1 MKRRTSKMKS
11 MKKTLCW
18 LVVAAALSF
27 SACSSEDSV
36 IEEKPTTQ
44 QPAQTATKIHV
55 TVGAGIGEGDA
66 AASSEDT
73 SAGEATT
80 RADVTVAT
88 EGSSK
93 TRTLTFTKGDRLY
106 VYGSI
111 YVGEKYYILAGYLDI
126 DQSSIGSDATT
137 AQFSGD
143 LKTYDNEGQEMTYAF
158 TTDDPLAEFDCS
170 ADLVPKDAVEGLYKI
185 NKDFS
190 SSFNYAKSIVSTTSS
205 GKDVVSELMKKALYV
220 MGDYNATSCSFTLE
234 KQNPILNFDI
244 SGLAMSNTKYNVR
257 LVASKDETKFNEG
270 KYNICDLTF
279 DQTIESNSSGH
290 VRFAISIEK
299 FNNYYRGIYI
309 SNSSGRCFIPL
320 GRMQLEK
327 KVYNVT
333 RTLPYGQRGTLAGI
347 ENQFGFN
354 DATVGNQ
361 SDYGLV
367 GLTVKLVDASG
378 NEVTDPISDVRFRLP
393 TELYTLTAQDWLTSG
408 FASGDLL
415 YAAMKDGT
423 YDEVFVTAYT
433 GISNKTLYRGVTYLS
448 IDGGT
453 TTDLGTLTLRP
464 GICVT
469 DIAGDNYLPV
479 YSNASG
485 NYSLGASC
493 NHIVYGKGNASIE
506 AQSGSIYFADGTE
519 LTGNLNFW
527 LDYPDDTHLYLEGDV
542 TVKGNLTGNAYTNIF
557 GHSYHTRIL
566 KWDNYV
572 SNVTLTVNGNI
583 DGRIELSAGVTLRV
597 GSSYTVNT
605 SSDNLGI
612 FDSAGNRIT
621 PVRHY
626 DDDGISYNDYVGD

>member
-1 MKRRTSKMKS
+1 MKTV
-11 MKKTLCW
+11 KKTLGW

-143 LKTYDNEGQEMTYAF
+143 LQTYDDEGQEVTYAF
-158 TTDDPLAEFDCS
+158 TIDDPLAEFSCN
-170 ADLVPKDAVEGLYKI
+170 AYLVPKDAVEGIFQFYKDLFP
-185 NKDFS
+185 N
-190 SSFNYAKSIVSTTSS
+190 FNYAKSIVSTTSS
-205 GKDVVSELMKKALYV
+205 GKDIVSELMKKALYV
-220 MGDYNATSCSFTLE
+220 RGGYNATSRSFTLE
-234 KQNPILNFDI
+234 KQDPILNFDI
-244 SGLAMSNTKYNVR
+244 SGLNMSNTKYNVR
-257 LVASKDETKFNEG
+257 LVASKNEKEFNKG
-270 KYNICDLTF
+270 KYNEFDLTYE
-279 DQTIESNSSGH
+279 QIVQSNNGH
-290 VRFAISIEK
+290 VRFATSIK
-299 FNNYYRGIYI
+299 TRGHYYRGIYL

-320 GRMQLEK
+320 GQKELEK

-354 DATVGNQ
+354 DVTVGNQ

-378 NEVTDPISDVRFRLP
+378 NEVTDPISDVRIRLNN
-393 TELYTLTAQDWLTSG
+393 ELYTLTAQDWPTSG

-415 YAAMKDGT
+415 YAAMMDGT
-423 YDEVFVTAYT
+423 EGEVIITAYT
-433 GISNKTLYRGVTYLS
+433 GISKKTLYRGVTYLS

-469 DIAGDNYLPV
+469 NSNNYSYVAPD
-479 YSNASG
+479 ASG
-485 NYSLGASC
+485 NYSLGSDC

-527 LDYPDDTHLYLEGDV
+527 SFGSYDTDLYLEGDV
-542 TVKGNLTGNAYTNIF
+542 TVNGNLTGN
-557 GHSYHTRIL
+557 GKDGYHTRIW
-566 KWDNYV
+566 KWDDYV
-572 SNVTLTVNGNI
+572 SNVKLTVNGNI
-583 DGRIELSAGVTLRV
+583 DGRIMVESGVTLRV

>member
-1 MKRRTSKMKS
+1 MMKQSMKR
-11 MKKTLCW
+11 TLGW

-205 GKDVVSELMKKALYV
+205 GKDIVSELMKKALYV
-220 MGDYNATSCSFTLE
+220 AGDYNATSRSFTLE

-257 LVASKDETKFNEG
+257 LVASKDEKEFNKG
-270 KYNICDLTF
+270 KYQFDLTYE
-279 DQTIESNSSGH
+279 QIVQSNNGH
-290 VRFAISIEK
+290 VRFATSIK
-299 FNNYYRGIYI
+299 TPGYYYRGIYL

-320 GRMQLEK
+320 GQKKLEK

-354 DATVGNQ
+354 DVTVGNQ

-378 NEVTDPISDVRFRLP
+378 NEVTDPISDVRIRLNN
-393 TELYTLTAQDWLTSG
+393 ELYTLTAQDWPTSG
-408 FASGDLL
+408 FTSGDLL
-415 YAAMKDGT
+415 YAAMKAGT
-423 YDEVFVTAYT
+423 EDEVIITAYT
-433 GISNKTLYRGVTYLS
+433 GISKKTLYRGAKFLN
-448 IDGGT
+448 IEGGT

-469 DIAGDNYLPV
+469 NSNNYSYVAPD
-479 YSNASG
+479 ASG
-485 NYSLGASC
+485 NYSLGSDC

-527 LDYPDDTHLYLEGDV
+527 SFGSYDTELHLEGDV
-542 TVKGNLTGNAYTNIF
+542 TVNGNLTGN
-557 GHSYHTRIL
+557 GKDGYHTRIW

-572 SNVTLTVNGNI
+572 SNVKLTVNGNI
-583 DGRIELSAGVTLRV
+583 DGRIIVEKGVTLRV

>member
-1 MKRRTSKMKS
+1 MKS

-55 TVGAGIGEGDA
+55 TVGAGLGEGDA

-80 RADVTVAT
+80 RADVTVVT

-93 TRTLTFTKGDRLY
+93 TRTLIFTKGDRLY
-106 VYGSI
+106 VRGSI
-111 YVGEKYYILAGYLDI
+111 YVGEKRFILAGYLDI

-185 NKDFS
+185 NKNFS

-234 KQNPILNFDI
+234 KQDPILNFDI

-257 LVASKDETKFNEG
+257 LVASKDEKEFNIG
-270 KYNICDLTF
+270 KYKFDLTYE
-279 DQTIESNSSGH
+279 QIVQSNNGH
-290 VRFAISIEK
+290 VRFAASIERP
-299 FNNYYRGIYI
+299 NNYYRGIYI
-309 SNSSGRCFIPL
+309 SNSSVSYFIPL

-354 DATVGNQ
+354 DVTVGNQ

-378 NEVTDPISDVRFRLP
+378 NEVTDPISDVRIRLNN
-393 TELYTLTAQDWLTSG
+393 ELYTLTAQDWPTSG

-415 YAAMKDGT
+415 YAAMKAGT
-423 YDEVFVTAYT
+423 EDEVIITAYT
-433 GISNKTLYRGVTYLS
+433 GISKKTLYRGVTYLS

-453 TTDLGTLTLRP
+453 TTDLGTLTLHP

-469 DIAGDNYLPV
+469 NSNNYSYVAPD
-479 YSNASG
+479 ASG
-485 NYSLGASC
+485 NYSLGSDC
-493 NHIVYGKGNASIE
+493 NHIVYGKGSASIE
-506 AQSGSIYFADGTE
+506 AESGRIDFADGTE

-527 LDYPDDTHLYLEGDV
+527 LDYPDDTKIYLQGDV
-542 TVKGNLTGNAYTNIF
+542 TVNGNLTGNAYTNIF
-557 GHSYHTRIL
+557 GHSYCTSICKR
-566 KWDNYV
+566 DNYV

-583 DGRIELSAGVTLRV
+583 DGRIMVKSGVTLRV

-612 FDSAGNRIT
+612 FDSDGNRIT

>member
-1 MKRRTSKMKS
+1 MKS

-170 ADLVPKDAVEGLYKI
+170 AYLVPKDAVEGLYKI
-185 NKDFS
+185 DKNFS

-205 GKDVVSELMKKALYV
+205 GKDIVSELMKKALYV
-220 MGDYNATSCSFTLE
+220 MGEYNATSRSFTLE

-270 KYNICDLTF
+270 NYNICDLTF

-299 FNNYYRGIYI
+299 FKNYYRGIYI

-367 GLTVKLVDASG
+367 ELTVKLVDASG
-378 NEVTDPISDVRFRLP
+378 NEVTDPISDVRIRLNN
-393 TELYTLTAQDWLTSG
+393 ELYTLTAENWPTSG

-423 YDEVFVTAYT
+423 EGEVIITAYT
-433 GISNKTLYRGVTYLS
+433 GISKKTLYRGVTYLS

-469 DIAGDNYLPV
+469 NSNNYSYVAPD
-479 YSNASG
+479 ASG
-485 NYSLGASC
+485 NYSLGSDC

-506 AQSGSIYFADGTE
+506 AQSGDIDFADGTE

-527 LDYPDDTHLYLEGDV
+527 SFGSYDTELYLEGDV
-542 TVKGNLTGNAYTNIF
+542 TVNGNLTGNGID
-557 GHSYHTRIL
+557 GYHTRIW
-566 KWDNYV
+566 KRDNYV
-572 SNVTLTVNGNI
+572 SNVKLTVNGNI
-583 DGRIELSAGVTLRV
+583 DGRIIVEKGVTLRV

>member
-1 MKRRTSKMKS
+1 MKS
-11 MKKTLCW
+11 MKKTLGW

-55 TVGAGIGEGDA
+55 TVGAGLGEGDA

-111 YVGEKYYILAGYLDI
+111 NVGGVSCILAGYLDI

-205 GKDVVSELMKKALYV
+205 GKDIVSELMKKALYV
-220 MGDYNATSCSFTLE
+220 MGGYNATSRSFTLE
-234 KQNPILNFDI
+234 KQDPILNFDI

-257 LVASKDETKFNEG
+257 LMASKDEKDFNKGYYKF
-270 KYNICDLTF
+270 DLTYE
-279 DQTIESNSSGH
+279 QIVQSNNGH
-290 VRFAISIEK
+290 VRFAASIERPK
-299 FNNYYRGIYI
+299 DYYHGICV

-320 GRMQLEK
+320 GQKKLEN

-333 RTLPYGQRGTLAGI
+333 RTLPYGQRGTLQGI

-367 GLTVKLVDASG
+367 ELKVKLVDASG
-378 NEVTDPISDVRFRLP
+378 NEVTDPISDVRIRLNN
-393 TELYTLTAQDWLTSG
+393 ELYTLTAQDWPTSG

-423 YDEVFVTAYT
+423 KGEVIITAYT

-469 DIAGDNYLPV
+469 NSNNYSYVAPD
-479 YSNASG
+479 ASG

-557 GHSYHTRIL
+557 GHSYHTRIW

-583 DGRIELSAGVTLRV
+583 DGRIELSSGVTLRV

>member
-1 MKRRTSKMKS
+1 MRKRTSKMMKQT

-44 QPAQTATKIHV
+44 QPAQTPTKIHV
-55 TVGAGIGEGDA
+55 TVGAGIGEGE
-66 AASSEDT
+66 SSSGADT

-80 RADVTVAT
+80 RADVTVVT

-93 TRTLTFTKGDRLY
+93 TRTLIFTKGDRLY
-106 VYGSI
+106 VRGSI

-185 NKDFS
+185 NKNFS

-220 MGDYNATSCSFTLE
+220 MGEYNATSRSFTLE

-270 KYNICDLTF
+270 NYNICDLTF

-299 FNNYYRGIYI
+299 FKNYYRGIYI

-367 GLTVKLVDASG
+367 ELTVKLVDASG
-378 NEVTDPISDVRFRLP
+378 NEVTDPISDVRIRLNN
-393 TELYTLTAQDWLTSG
+393 ELYTLTAENWPMSG

-415 YAAMKDGT
+415 YAAMMAGT
-423 YDEVFVTAYT
+423 KGRVIVTAYT
-433 GISNKTLYRGVTYLS
+433 GTSNKTLYRGVTHLQ

-469 DIAGDNYLPV
+469 DIAGGVYLPV
-479 YSNASG
+479 YPDASG

-527 LDYPDDTHLYLEGDV
+527 SLGSYDTELHLEGDV
-542 TVKGNLTGNAYTNIF
+542 TVNGNLTGN
-557 GHSYHTRIL
+557 GKDGYHTRIW
-566 KWDNYV
+566 KWDKYV
-572 SNVTLTVNGNI
+572 SNVKLTVNGNI
-583 DGRIELSAGVTLRV
+583 DGRIIVEKGVTLRV

-612 FDSAGNRIT
+612 FDSAGNRIE
-621 PVRHY
+621 PVSIYVNSNHY
-626 DDDGISYNDYVGD
+626 YDYVVN

>member
-1 MKRRTSKMKS
+1 MMKQT

-55 TVGAGIGEGDA
+55 TVGAGLGEGDA

-143 LKTYDNEGQEMTYAF
+143 LQTYDDEGQEMTYAF
-158 TTDDPLAEFDCS
+158 TIDDPLAEFSC
-170 ADLVPKDAVEGLYKI
+170 AAYLVPKDAVEGI
-185 NKDFS
+185 FQFNKDLFPN
-190 SSFNYAKSIVSTTSS
+190 FNYAKSIVSTTSS
-205 GKDVVSELMKKALYV
+205 GKDIVSELMKKALYV
-220 MGDYNATSCSFTLE
+220 TGGYNATTRSFSLE
-234 KQNPILNFDI
+234 KQDPILNFDI
-244 SGLAMSNTKYNVR
+244 SGLNMSNTKYNVR
-257 LVASKDETKFNEG
+257 LVASKDEKEFNIG
-270 KYNICDLTF
+270 KYNKCDLTY
-279 DQTIESNSSGH
+279 DQIVQSNSSGH

-299 FNNYYRGIYI
+299 FKNYYRGIYI

-320 GRMQLEK
+320 GQKELEK

-367 GLTVKLVDASG
+367 ELKVKLVDASG
-378 NEVTDPISDVRFRLP
+378 NEVTDPISDVRLCLP
-393 TELYTLTAQDWLTSG
+393 TELYTLTAENWPMSG

-423 YDEVFVTAYT
+423 YDEVIITAYT
-433 GISNKTLYRGVTYLS
+433 GISKKTLYRGAKFLN
-448 IDGGT
+448 IEGGT

-469 DIAGDNYLPV
+469 NIAGGVYLPV
-479 YSNASG
+479 YPDASG

-506 AQSGSIYFADGTE
+506 AQSGDIDFADGTE

-527 LDYPDDTHLYLEGDV
+527 SFGSYDTELYLEGDV
-542 TVKGNLTGNAYTNIF
+542 TVNGNLTGNGID
-557 GHSYHTRIL
+557 GYHTRIW
-566 KWDNYV
+566 KRDNYV

-583 DGRIELSAGVTLRV
+583 DGRIIVEKGVTLRV

-626 DDDGISYNDYVGD
+626 DDDGISYNDYVGH

>member
-1 MKRRTSKMKS
+1 MMKQT
-11 MKKTLCW
+11 MKKTLGW

-55 TVGAGIGEGDA
+55 TVGAGIGEGE
-66 AASSEDT
+66 SSSGADT

-80 RADVTVAT
+80 RADVTVVT

-93 TRTLTFTKGDRLY
+93 TRTLIFTKGDRLY
-106 VYGSI
+106 VRGSI
-111 YVGEKYYILAGYLDI
+111 YVGEKRFILAGYLDI

-234 KQNPILNFDI
+234 KQDPILNFDI
-244 SGLAMSNTKYNVR
+244 SGLDMSNTKYNVR
-257 LVASKDETKFNEG
+257 LVASNDEKEFNTG
-270 KYNICDLTF
+270 KYKFDLTYE
-279 DQTIESNSSGH
+279 QIVQSNNGH
-290 VRFAISIEK
+290 VRFAASIERPK
-299 FNNYYRGIYI
+299 DYYRGICV

-320 GRMQLEK
+320 GQKELEN

-378 NEVTDPISDVRFRLP
+378 NDVTNKQISEMRFRLP
-393 TELYTLTAQDWLTSG
+393 TELYTLTAQEWPTSG

-415 YAAMKDGT
+415 YAAMKAGT
-423 YDEVFVTAYT
+423 KGRVIVTAYT

-448 IDGGT
+448 IAGGT

-557 GHSYHTRIL
+557 GHSYHTRIW

>member
-1 MKRRTSKMKS
+1 MMKQT

-55 TVGAGIGEGDA
+55 TVGAGIGEGE
-66 AASSEDT
+66 SSSGADT
-73 SAGEATT
+73 SAGKATT
-80 RADVTVAT
+80 RADVTVVT

-93 TRTLTFTKGDRLY
+93 TRTLIFTKGDRLY
-106 VYGSI
+106 VRGSI
-111 YVGEKYYILAGYLDI
+111 YVGEKRYILAGYLDI

-158 TTDDPLAEFDCS
+158 TTDDPLAEFSCN
-170 ADLVPKDAVEGLYKI
+170 AYLVPKDAVEGLYKI
-185 NKDFS
+185 DKNFS

-234 KQNPILNFDI
+234 KQDPILNFDI
-244 SGLAMSNTKYNVR
+244 SGLDMSNTKYNVR
-257 LVASKDETKFNEG
+257 LVASGKEKEFNKG
-270 KYNICDLTF
+270 KYKFDLTYE
-279 DQTIESNSSGH
+279 QIVQSNNGH
-290 VRFAISIEK
+290 VRFAASIETP
-299 FNNYYRGIYI
+299 NDYYRGIYI

-320 GRMQLEK
+320 GQKKLEK

-367 GLTVKLVDASG
+367 ELKVKLVDASG
-378 NEVTDPISDVRFRLP
+378 NDVTNKQISEMRFRLP
-393 TELYTLTAQDWLTSG
+393 TELYTLTAQDWPTSG

-415 YAAMKDGT
+415 YAAMKAGT
-423 YDEVFVTAYT
+423 KGRVIVTAYT
-433 GISNKTLYRGVTYLS
+433 GISNKTLYRGVTYLR
-448 IDGGT
+448 IAGGT

-479 YSNASG
+479 YPDASG

-506 AQSGSIYFADGTE
+506 AQSGRIYFADGTE

-527 LDYPDDTHLYLEGDV
+527 SFGSYDTELHLEGDV
-542 TVKGNLTGNAYTNIF
+542 TVNGNLTGN
-557 GHSYHTRIL
+557 GKDGYHTRIW
-566 KWDNYV
+566 KWDDYV
-572 SNVTLTVNGNI
+572 SNVKLTVNGNI
-583 DGRIELSAGVTLRV
+583 DGRIIVEKGVTLRV

-612 FDSAGNRIT
+612 FDSAGNRIE

-626 DDDGISYNDYVGD
+626 DDDGISYNDYVVN